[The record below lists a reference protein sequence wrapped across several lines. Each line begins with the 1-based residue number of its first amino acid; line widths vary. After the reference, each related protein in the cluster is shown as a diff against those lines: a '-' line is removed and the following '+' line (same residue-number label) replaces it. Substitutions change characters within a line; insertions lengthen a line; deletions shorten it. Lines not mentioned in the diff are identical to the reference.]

1 MDDDKEYRW
10 QYKDLGKRI
19 KEILKDYRAN
29 VDYFYSDLYDSNP
42 DYFPI
47 YKSAKV
53 LYLPFK
59 NDPSTSGVAFYC
71 GAGSNGD
78 DEIEEIN
85 IPQRFIE
92 THTNRSSQDLIR
104 IIAEKAGINIH
115 DLYKAPVLMPK
126 LGQLSY
132 ENDKG
137 MGYSFA
143 SGDAKEWNDDAERF
157 ISYAYPKKNLKLPS
171 SISKYHTLIDA
182 INDKELSFE
191 IEEAFN
197 CFKHEEYLAC
207 ALVLGRALEYT
218 CKLLLD
224 QADSKIYASIPT
236 ANRTLNTLAN
246 KLESEN
252 LIDSFEHNALKA
264 AILYRNSIA
273 HATPVTKIKN
283 VIQQIFAGIKL
294 LAQKIKDIRNN

>member
-1 MDDDKEYRW
+1 MDDDKEYLW

-143 SGDAKEWNDDAERF
+143 SGDAKEWNDDTEKF

-182 INDKELSFE
+182 VNDKEFSFE

-207 ALVLGRALEYT
+207 AMVLCRSLELA

-224 QADSKIYASIPT
+224 SFDPEIYINLP
-236 ANRTLNTLAN
+236 ANSRTLNPLAN
-246 KLESEN
+246 KLEAN
-252 LIDSFEHNALKA
+252 HLINNYEHNLLKA
-264 AILYRNSIA
+264 AIDYRNSVA
-273 HATPVTKIKN
+273 HATPITEVRN
-283 VIQQIFAGIKL
+283 SVQQIFNGIRL
-294 LAQKIKDIRNN
+294 IAQKLIDFKNN

>member
-1 MDDDKEYRW
+1 MDDDKEYFW

-59 NDPSTSGVAFYC
+59 NDPSMSGVAFYC
-71 GAGSNGD
+71 GTGSNGN
-78 DEIEEIN
+78 DEIKKID
-85 IPQRFIE
+85 IPQEFIE
-92 THTNRSSQDLIR
+92 THTNRSSQDLVR
-104 IIAEKAGINIH
+104 IIAKKAGINIH

-143 SGDAKEWNDDAERF
+143 SGDAKEWNDDTEKF
-157 ISYAYPKKNLKLPS
+157 ISYAYPKKKLKLPP
-171 SISKYHTLIDA
+171 SISKYHTLIDT
-182 INDKELSFE
+182 INDKEFSFE
-191 IEEAFN
+191 IKEAFN

-207 ALVLGRALEYT
+207 ALVLGRTLEYT

-224 QADSKIYASIPT
+224 QADPEIYASIPIT
-236 ANRTLNTLAN
+236 NRTLNPLAN
-246 KLESEN
+246 KLESKE
-252 LIDSFEHNALKA
+252 LINNFEHNSLKA
-264 AILYRNSIA
+264 AIAYRNSIA
-273 HATPVTKIKN
+273 HATPVTKMRN
-283 VIQQIFAGIKL
+283 VIQQIFAGIEL
-294 LAQKIKDIRNN
+294 LAQKIENFKNS